1 MEFITQNGNKKVEI
15 KEASFRDA
23 VNLKKAA
30 FKCLLKLPD
39 FSGLNIND
47 LGSIN
52 TSKLFESLAQLI
64 INVDTSDEFDSAIMK
79 CLSTCIY
86 DGFYKI
92 DEKLFDDKA
101 EAREDYYEIV
111 SKCAEV
117 NLRPFFKSLV
127 SELKQRLSQ
136 IQIKDE
142 NQKSE

>member
-1 MEFITQNGNKKVEI
+1 MEFVTENGKKRVEI
-15 KEASFRDA
+15 NEASFRDA

-30 FKCLLKLPD
+30 FKCLLKMPD
-39 FSGLNIND
+39 FSSLDVTTLEG
-47 LGSIN
+47 IN

-64 INVDTSDEFDSAIMK
+64 INIDTSDEFDNAIMK
-79 CLSTCIY
+79 CLSCCVY

-92 DEKLFDDKA
+92 DENLFNDKA

-127 SELKQRLSQ
+127 SELKQRFKA
-136 IQIKDE
+136 IQTKE
-142 NQKSE
+142 NQK